1 MKRPRHGIQST
12 RPKTALVSL
21 TLPIVPPP
29 EWLPLPDDFMPPA
42 IPGPNVI
49 GDDCNESI
57 TNVFCFGAFADRH
70 SGVVYNNLTGNFPLV
85 SFDGS
90 IYFLIMYHYEANA
103 ILATP
108 VAGLDNL
115 SIFNAFKLNF
125 EQLVQ
130 KGFKPK
136 LKVMDNQAMK
146 HIMLS
151 QTASSCT

>member
-1 MKRPRHGIQST
+1 
-12 RPKTALVSL
+12 
-21 TLPIVPPP
+21 
-29 EWLPLPDDFMPPA
+29 
-42 IPGPNVI
+42 
-49 GDDCNESI
+49 
-57 TNVFCFGAFADRH
+57 
-70 SGVVYNNLTGNFPLV
+70 
-85 SFDGS
+85 
-90 IYFLIMYHYEANA
+90 MYHYEANA